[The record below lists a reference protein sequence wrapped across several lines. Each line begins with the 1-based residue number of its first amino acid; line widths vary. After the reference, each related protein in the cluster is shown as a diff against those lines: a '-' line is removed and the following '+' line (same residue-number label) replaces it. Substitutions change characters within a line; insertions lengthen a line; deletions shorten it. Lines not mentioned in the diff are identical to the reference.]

1 MSQLVRAA
9 AQAYGDAPAI
19 ALRTEGG
26 EDDVESF
33 VGLERRS
40 AELAR
45 ALLAR
50 GMGKGSRVGFLFGN
64 GPTFAVTI
72 AAITRIGAIA
82 VPVST
87 MIRANELV
95 RVLRQSD
102 VAGLIVQRNLLGH
115 DIAQRLLEALPD
127 LVSAEAGRI
136 VLEQVPYLR
145 WVVSTG
151 DDLPP
156 AVETMESLLAGAPKV
171 SDGVLR
177 AVEAEVYPT
186 DQMIEIYTSG
196 SMALP
201 KGVKHNHGPV
211 LFRSHYL
218 WNLQGFETGRQAD
231 ALLPFFWVGGLMMYL
246 MPNWS
251 GGGLTVCAERTLHN
265 SRIALG
271 TVMTDEDLEMLLR
284 LSPKPFWGLGMS
296 ETLGP
301 YAHGDELRAA
311 GYPICAPMDHIMD
324 GYEVRVADEENRPVA
339 DGETGE
345 MQVRGYGVT
354 PGLHK
359 IERDTCFTPD
369 GYYHTGDLCQVEGA
383 RIHFVGR
390 NGEMIK
396 SAGSNVSPAEVELEL
411 QTFPGVETAYVVGL
425 PDKERGQLV
434 GAAIIAE
441 TGVTLDFS
449 ALETEMRTRL
459 SPYKV
464 PRAWM
469 QIAREDVPMLHSN
482 KVARRQIAAMLAARL
497 EQDA

>member
-211 LFRSHYL
+211 LFRSRYL
-218 WNLQGFETGRQAD
+218 WNLQGFETGRQVD

-271 TVMTDEDLEMLLR
+271 TVMTDEDLESDR
-284 LSPKPFWGLGMS
+284 LPPRLKPWRRKLFGLTIDP
-296 ETLGP
+296 ERLQQIRQ
-301 YAHGDELRAA
+301 ER
-311 GYPICAPMDHIMD
+311 
-324 GYEVRVADEENRPVA
+324 RP
-339 DGETGE
+339 DS
-345 MQVRGYGVT
+345 RY
-354 PGLHK
+354 
-359 IERDTCFTPD
+359 
-369 GYYHTGDLCQVEGA
+369 
-383 RIHFVGR
+383 
-390 NGEMIK
+390 
-396 SAGSNVSPAEVELEL
+396 
-411 QTFPGVETAYVVGL
+411 
-425 PDKERGQLV
+425 
-434 GAAIIAE
+434 
-441 TGVTLDFS
+441 
-449 ALETEMRTRL
+449 
-459 SPYKV
+459 
-464 PRAWM
+464 
-469 QIAREDVPMLHSN
+469 
-482 KVARRQIAAMLAARL
+482 ARL
-497 EQDA
+497 ETCRREVQVAEAMFALERIPTLSTTHTSIEEISSKVLSTLGLQREMF